1 MESIFKRSLKN
12 KTTVPI
18 ADLFVVW
25 EGKLQGL
32 DHKRQVMSAF
42 LGPEMNILRQPKE
55 ATEECGSEH
64 SEGQV
69 TCYHEENP
77 EGSTW

>member
-18 ADLFVVW
+18 VDLFVIW

-32 DHKRQVMSAF
+32 DHKSQVMSEF
-42 LGPEMNILRQPKE
+42 LGAEMNIL
-55 ATEECGSEH
+55 S
-64 SEGQV
+64 
-69 TCYHEENP
+69 
-77 EGSTW
+77 

>member
-12 KTTVPI
+12 KTTVPTV
-18 ADLFVVW
+18 DLFVVW

-32 DHKRQVMSAF
+32 DHKRQVMSEF
-42 LGPEMNILRQPKE
+42 LGAEMNILRQPKQ
-55 ATEECGSEH
+55 ATEERGSEH
-64 SEGQV
+64 SEGQL
-69 TCYHEENP
+69 TRYHEENP

>member
-18 ADLFVVW
+18 VNLFVIW

-32 DHKRQVMSAF
+32 DHKSQVMSEF
-42 LGPEMNILRQPKE
+42 LGAEMNIL
-55 ATEECGSEH
+55 S
-64 SEGQV
+64 
-69 TCYHEENP
+69 
-77 EGSTW
+77 

>member
-18 ADLFVVW
+18 VDLFVIW

-32 DHKRQVMSAF
+32 DHKSQVMSEF
-42 LGPEMNILRQPKE
+42 LGAEMNILSQPKQ
-55 ATEECGSEH
+55 ATEEHGSEH
-64 SEGQV
+64 S
-69 TCYHEENP
+69 
-77 EGSTW
+77 